1 MNLEEFHFIRP
12 IWLFAII
19 PFLVMLWLLLRRQL
33 NSGNWAKVCDPQ
45 LLPHILVGKEG
56 KRLAWPT
63 YLLGIAG
70 LLSILAMAGPT
81 WERLPQPAF
90 RDQSALVMMLDL
102 SHSMSATDIKPNRLI
117 RARFKVA
124 DILKRRKEGQTALIV
139 YAGDAFT
146 VTPLTDDTKTIAS
159 QLSILNT
166 SLMPIQG
173 SRTDLALEKA
183 AALLHQAGLRSG
195 HLLLLTDGVNQAAKN
210 VANQLKTQNYQIS
223 ILGVGT
229 KEGAPIPLAQGG
241 FLKNAQG
248 AIVIPKLEETALRE
262 LAQSSGGIYQHIT
275 VNDSDIN
282 TLLTFFEQ
290 YTMKQ
295 QQQNKL
301 LQVETWREAGPWLL
315 LLVLPLAALAFRRGY
330 LGVLLF
336 LLVIPLPQPVHA
348 WDWQSLWFTPD
359 QQASRALE
367 QGDTQTAAEL
377 FNDPAWKAA
386 AQYKAGQYEQALQS
400 LEGLSGADDWYNKG
414 NALAR
419 LGRYPDAIEA
429 YQKALGLNPEHENAE
444 YNKKLVEEQL
454 EKQQNSQNQDSKQQ
468 DSQAQ
473 ESKPQ
478 DSQAQESKSQDS
490 QAQDSKQQDSQ
501 DQDSKQQDSQTQ
513 DSKLQDSQDQES
525 KPQESQ
531 DQASQQPKE
540 SQESQQQSAT
550 QAADS
555 AKQQPAESHEQAVL
569 PNESNEL
576 DETQQANE
584 QRLREIIDDP
594 GGLLRR
600 KFQYQYQQARQRQ
613 PAVGQPW

>member
-19 PFLVMLWLLLRRQL
+19 PLIVMLWLLLRRQL

-45 LLPHILVGKEG
+45 LLPHILLGKEG
-56 KRLAWPT
+56 KPLAWPT

-70 LLSILAMAGPT
+70 LLSILAIAGPT

-90 RDQSALVMMLDL
+90 RDQSALVIVLDL
-102 SHSMSATDIKPNRLI
+102 SRSMSATDIKPNRLI

-159 QLSILNT
+159 QLSVVDT
-166 SLMPIQG
+166 SLMPTIQG

-183 AALLHQAGLRSG
+183 AALLHQGGLRSG
-195 HLLLLTDGVNQAAKN
+195 HLLLMTDGVNQAAKN
-210 VANQLKTQNYQIS
+210 AANQLKTQNYQIS

-241 FLKNAQG
+241 FLKDAQG

-282 TLLTFFEQ
+282 TLLAFFEQ
-290 YTMKQ
+290 DIMKQ
-295 QQQNKL
+295 RQQSKH
-301 LQVETWREAGPWLL
+301 LQIETWREAGPWLL

-367 QGDTQTAAEL
+367 QGDTQKAAEL

-400 LEGLSGADDWYNKG
+400 LEGLSGAEDWYNKG

-419 LGRYPDAIEA
+419 LGRYPEAIDA
-429 YQKALGLNPEHENAE
+429 YQKALELSPEHENAD

-454 EKQQNSQNQDSKQQ
+454 KKQQDSQNQDSKQQ
-468 DSQAQ
+468 DSQNQDSKQQDSQNQ

-478 DSQAQESKSQDS
+478 DSQT
-490 QAQDSKQQDSQ
+490 
-501 DQDSKQQDSQTQ
+501 QDSKQQDSQTQ
-513 DSKLQDSQDQES
+513 
-525 KPQESQ
+525 
-531 DQASQQPKE
+531 ASQQPKE
-540 SQESQQQSAT
+540 SQSSPSPTPKKPQESQLSAT
-550 QAADS
+550 QADS

-594 GGLLRR
+594 GALLRR
-600 KFQYQYQQARQRQ
+600 KFQHQYQQRRQRQ
-613 PAVGQPW
+613 SAGEQPW